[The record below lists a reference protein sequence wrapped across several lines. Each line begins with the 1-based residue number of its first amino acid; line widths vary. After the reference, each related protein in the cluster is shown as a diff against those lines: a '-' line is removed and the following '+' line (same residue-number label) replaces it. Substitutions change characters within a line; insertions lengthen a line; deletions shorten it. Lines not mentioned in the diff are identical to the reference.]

1 MKAKIAKFIET
12 HGYTLRAFLV
22 SGLVFPPAALF
33 IALKHPSWSLL
44 QRSVALLSLVIFLA
58 VIPIVG
64 SAVFAQLYKLI
75 TVGLSLS

>member
-44 QRSVALLSLVIFLA
+44 QRSAALLGLVIFLA
-58 VIPIVG
+58 FIPVVG
-64 SAVFAQLYKLI
+64 SAAFAQLYKL
-75 TVGLSLS
+75 VAAGLGFS